1 MAAAGLRDLIAKL
14 APADQAKL
22 RVAWMYVQLYAIDV
36 EYLIVVCVCVCVLLW
51 LHG

>member
-22 RVAWMYVQLYAIDV
+22 RVAWIYVQLYAIDV
-36 EYLIVVCVCVCVLLW
+36 EYFVCVCVCVLLW